1 MSNNKPKQSLMNP
14 ARLSRQ
20 STGQKSSKTN
30 FSAFTGKQSSAS
42 VSPGRSRSSGSRAS
56 KAAGGPR
63 KSMLPSLRVPV
74 ANPEDYDDGSPE
86 DAAVTPRVTEELRQP
101 SLSLASSPGKVRPS
115 LTDPLQPMGDIQR
128 IEGELWYVTAKTG
141 PGKKVGG
148 RVGSPQWVVCEDQ
161 RLSIYSGWGGKS
173 RLLEEMQFDRVRL
186 LFNFSHLHKHNEE
199 TLSGGPSTRRISLQK
214 GAVAPK
220 NHFKPRV
227 QDKKLACYYY
237 FGVEGIKREVET
249 GRYRRQLIVLSTD
262 QPDDYKI
269 WINFWTEMAELRPMV
284 GNREMSF
291 SMSPS
296 HMEDGG
302 PQLEGWDPNFEFPQE
317 HPASSI
323 HSSDEDP
330 LLAATKAFPHAK
342 GLSPDPDGPP
352 LARNLIDELAD
363 TAGGLMERL
372 EEYEESV
379 REGLEYMELSSRAL
393 LEATLDL
400 QSVVTSAGGTTGDPV
415 PKKKRPQLSVAEKS
429 KEAPLSPADTIEYL
443 QGEVRR
449 LCRELQSVKP
459 PQAVA
464 AEPAPSSELEALRS
478 ELDAL
483 RTENAT
489 LQETVRTSRK
499 NVWDG
504 IEGAVEDWQHY
515 EFSSGEACQK
525 SEVLAADTDLVERI
539 LTTIADHNTASSE
552 EGADS
557 NGEDER
563 QPPPLILE
571 FIKTFPSE
579 HARRLKDQNEAAQ
592 RTLGDSVL
600 LEALQIHCKSV
611 DQTNPTSPE
620 VAHYLETLRD
630 VMAFDAGEQT
640 PADKDALLQKVE
652 HSTGDL
658 MSLLSHYAAR
668 QEVYCDYLTRLA
680 RKMDCRAFVSPA
692 QLREMVREPCVDAN
706 SVTLREPNEVSDLET
721 SLSLEGRIASAVDHF
736 RSFRESTLFYEGLL
750 MKLIGVP
757 NENRSANLSDDV
769 IAEHLQAWRNA
780 ADAGEQSGLD
790 TSLADENSPLAQLE
804 KEEGTVLDHDR
815 FPLLTDRY
823 VGTVSVAE
831 ANQALCR
838 LLVSSLHPPDVD
850 GEVGPNLATL
860 VELLTSAMTTER
872 NRLDSYYSVLCDL
885 NDQASDNHKGQ
896 ENRDVLTQLREEVNE
911 SGAQLDCIPELSAW
925 LNTSVDEMQTTISA
939 ALQKSN
945 DANDELEKLREE
957 IRALEE
963 ERAAV
968 QSVLD
973 GDVAE
978 DAKEKGSGDDEG
990 EQKGDGERRPL
1001 ADQVVQLKDQHA
1013 AELADEQAK
1022 LQDALAK
1029 IDAERGDSGV
1039 VPNTEVARHA
1049 SDAAEGGRPP
1059 LSADEVAEHVRRL
1072 REERDAAEE
1081 GEAALRDAVYDAIG
1095 AEAAAPYKERDAEV
1109 DRTRGER
1116 CGLVG
1121 ETEDHIA
1128 SGDADG
1134 AADAAARHAAAEE
1147 AHENAKKAR
1156 ADDLPRLREELERA
1170 REESA
1175 GANDELEKLQEE
1187 IRALEE
1193 ERAAVQ
1199 SVLDGD
1205 VADDAKEKGSGDD
1218 EGEQKGDGERRPL
1231 ADQVV
1236 QLKDQ
1241 HAAELADEQ
1250 AKLQDAL
1257 AKIDAERGDSG
1268 VVPNTEVAR
1277 HASDAAEGGRPPL
1290 SADEVAEHVRRL
1302 REERDAAEEGEAALR
1317 DAVYDAIGA
1326 EAAAPYKERD
1336 AEVDRTRGE
1345 RCGLVGETE
1354 DHIASGDADGAADA
1368 AARHAAAEEAHE
1380 NAKKARADDLPR
1392 LREELERAREES
1404 ADANDELEKLRA
1416 ERDAAV
1422 SQAEALRLAVDET
1435 VGTGKT
1441 DGDKDRGVSTDVD
1454 VDGIRDRL
1462 RDVVDHDERLN
1473 YHDESKPMTSSDHTK
1488 VFEGD
1493 DWDLV
1498 LENQPEALRA
1508 AFMTDASHACH
1519 VRVEDITN
1527 LEFAL
1532 GSLHATFSVS
1542 HNDDVE
1548 PAELNRRLD
1557 EHDFPN
1563 VMSLYARRHGPK
1575 TGLDL
1580 ANEELERARE
1590 ESAGAND
1597 ELEKLREEIRALEEE
1612 RAAVQSVLDGDVA
1625 DDAKEKGSGDDEGEQ
1640 KGDGERRPLAD
1651 QVVQLKDQHAAELAD
1666 EQAKLQDA
1674 LAKID
1679 AERGDSG
1686 VVPNTE
1692 VARHASDAA
1701 EGGRPPL
1708 SADEVAEHVRRLRE
1722 ERDAAE
1728 EGEAALR
1735 DAVYDAIGAEAAAPY
1750 KERDAEVD
1758 RTRGERCGLVGE
1770 TEDHIASGDA
1780 DGAAD
1785 AAARHAAA
1793 EEAHENA
1800 KKARADDLP
1809 RLREELERA
1818 REESA
1823 GANDELEK
1831 LREEIRALEEER
1843 AAVQSVLD
1851 GDVAD
1856 DAKEKG
1862 SGDDEGEQKGD
1873 GERRPLADQVV
1884 QLKDQHAAELADE
1897 QAKLQDALA
1906 KIDAERGDSG
1916 VVPNTEVAR
1925 HASDAAEGGRPPLS
1939 ADEVAEHVRR
1949 LREERDAAEEGE
1961 AALRDAVYDAI
1972 GAEAA
1977 APYKER
1983 DAEVDR
1989 TRGERCGLVGET
2001 EDHIASGDAD
2011 GAADAAA
2018 RHAAAEEAHENAKK
2032 ARADDLPRLREELER
2047 AREESADANDELE
2060 KLRAERDAAV
2070 SQAEALR
2077 LAVDETVGTGKTD
2090 GDEDR
2095 GVSTDVDV
2103 DGIRDRLRDV
2113 VDHDERLNYHDES
2126 KPMTSSDHTKVFEG
2140 DDWDLVLENQPEAL
2154 RAAFMTDAS
2163 HACHV
2168 RVEDITNL
2176 EFALGSLHATFSV
2189 SHNDDVEPA
2198 ELNRRLDEHDFPN
2211 VMSLYARRH
2220 GPKTGLDLANE
2231 ELERAREESAGAN
2244 DELEKLREEIRALEE
2259 ERAAVQSVLD
2269 GDVADDAKEKGSGD
2283 DEGEQKGDGE
2293 RRPLADQVVQLK
2305 DQHAAELADEQAKLQ
2320 DALAKIDA
2328 ERGDSGVVPNTE
2340 VARHASDAAEGGRPP
2355 LSADEVAEHVRR
2367 LREERDAAEEGE
2379 AALRDAVYD
2388 AIGAEA
2394 AAPYKERDA
2403 EVDRT
2408 RGERCGL
2415 VGETEDHIASG
2426 DADGAAD
2433 AAARHAAAEEAHENA
2448 KKARADDLPRLR
2460 EELERA
2466 REESADAN
2474 DELEK
2479 LRAERDAAVSQAEA
2493 LRLAVDE
2500 TVGTGKT
2507 DGDEDRGVSTD
2518 VDVDGI
2524 RDRLRDVVDH
2534 DERLNYHDESKPMTS
2549 SDHTKVFEG
2558 DDWDLVLE
2566 NQPEALRA
2574 AFMTDASHA
2583 CHVRVEDITNLEFA
2597 LGSLHATF
2605 SVSHNDDVEP
2615 AELNRRLDEHDF
2627 PNVMSLYARR
2637 HGPKTGLDLAN
2648 EELERAR
2655 EESAGANDELEKLRE
2670 EIRALEEERAAVQ
2683 SVLDGDVAD
2692 DAKEKGSGDD
2702 EGEQKGDGERRPLA
2716 DQVVQLKDQHAAE
2729 LADEQAKL
2737 QDALAKIDAER
2748 GDSGVVP
2755 NTEVARHA
2763 SDAAEGG
2770 RPPLSADEVA
2780 EHVRRLR
2787 EERDAAEEGE
2797 AALRDAVYDAIGA
2810 EAAAPYKERD
2820 AEVDRTRGERCG
2832 LVGETEDHI
2841 ASGDADGAADA
2852 AARHAAAEEAHEN
2865 AKKARADDLP
2875 RLREEL
2881 ERAREESA
2889 GANDELE
2896 KLREEIRALEEER
2909 AAVQSV
2915 LDGDVADD
2923 VKEKGSGDD
2932 EGEQKGDGE
2941 RRPLADQVVQLKDQH
2956 AAELADEQAKLQDA
2970 LAKIDAERGDSG
2982 VVPNTEV
2989 ARHASDAAEGGRP
3002 PLSADEVAEHVRRL
3016 REERDAAE
3024 EGEAALRDAVYDAI
3038 GAEAAAPYK
3047 ERDAEVDRTRGERC
3061 GLVGETE
3068 DHIASGDA
3076 DGAADAAARHAA
3088 AEEAHENA
3096 KKARADDLPRLRE
3109 ELERAREESADANDE
3124 LEKLRAET

>member
-1 MSNNKPKQSLMNP
+1 
-14 ARLSRQ
+14 
-20 STGQKSSKTN
+20 
-30 FSAFTGKQSSAS
+30 
-42 VSPGRSRSSGSRAS
+42 
-56 KAAGGPR
+56 
-63 KSMLPSLRVPV
+63 
-74 ANPEDYDDGSPE
+74 
-86 DAAVTPRVTEELRQP
+86 
-101 SLSLASSPGKVRPS
+101 
-115 LTDPLQPMGDIQR
+115 
-128 IEGELWYVTAKTG
+128 
-141 PGKKVGG
+141 
-148 RVGSPQWVVCEDQ
+148 
-161 RLSIYSGWGGKS
+161 
-173 RLLEEMQFDRVRL
+173 
-186 LFNFSHLHKHNEE
+186 
-199 TLSGGPSTRRISLQK
+199 
-214 GAVAPK
+214 
-220 NHFKPRV
+220 
-227 QDKKLACYYY
+227 
-237 FGVEGIKREVET
+237 
-249 GRYRRQLIVLSTD
+249 
-262 QPDDYKI
+262 
-269 WINFWTEMAELRPMV
+269 
-284 GNREMSF
+284 
-291 SMSPS
+291 
-296 HMEDGG
+296 
-302 PQLEGWDPNFEFPQE
+302 
-317 HPASSI
+317 
-323 HSSDEDP
+323 
-330 LLAATKAFPHAK
+330 
-342 GLSPDPDGPP
+342 
-352 LARNLIDELAD
+352 
-363 TAGGLMERL
+363 
-372 EEYEESV
+372 
-379 REGLEYMELSSRAL
+379 
-393 LEATLDL
+393 
-400 QSVVTSAGGTTGDPV
+400 
-415 PKKKRPQLSVAEKS
+415 
-429 KEAPLSPADTIEYL
+429 
-443 QGEVRR
+443 
-449 LCRELQSVKP
+449 
-459 PQAVA
+459 
-464 AEPAPSSELEALRS
+464 
-478 ELDAL
+478 
-483 RTENAT
+483 
-489 LQETVRTSRK
+489 
-499 NVWDG
+499 
-504 IEGAVEDWQHY
+504 
-515 EFSSGEACQK
+515 
-525 SEVLAADTDLVERI
+525 
-539 LTTIADHNTASSE
+539 
-552 EGADS
+552 
-557 NGEDER
+557 
-563 QPPPLILE
+563 
-571 FIKTFPSE
+571 
-579 HARRLKDQNEAAQ
+579 
-592 RTLGDSVL
+592 
-600 LEALQIHCKSV
+600 
-611 DQTNPTSPE
+611 
-620 VAHYLETLRD
+620 
-630 VMAFDAGEQT
+630 
-640 PADKDALLQKVE
+640 
-652 HSTGDL
+652 
-658 MSLLSHYAAR
+658 
-668 QEVYCDYLTRLA
+668 
-680 RKMDCRAFVSPA
+680 
-692 QLREMVREPCVDAN
+692 
-706 SVTLREPNEVSDLET
+706 
-721 SLSLEGRIASAVDHF
+721 
-736 RSFRESTLFYEGLL
+736 
-750 MKLIGVP
+750 
-757 NENRSANLSDDV
+757 
-769 IAEHLQAWRNA
+769 
-780 ADAGEQSGLD
+780 
-790 TSLADENSPLAQLE
+790 
-804 KEEGTVLDHDR
+804 
-815 FPLLTDRY
+815 
-823 VGTVSVAE
+823 
-831 ANQALCR
+831 
-838 LLVSSLHPPDVD
+838 
-850 GEVGPNLATL
+850 
-860 VELLTSAMTTER
+860 
-872 NRLDSYYSVLCDL
+872 
-885 NDQASDNHKGQ
+885 
-896 ENRDVLTQLREEVNE
+896 
-911 SGAQLDCIPELSAW
+911 
-925 LNTSVDEMQTTISA
+925 
-939 ALQKSN
+939 
-945 DANDELEKLREE
+945 
-957 IRALEE
+957 
-963 ERAAV
+963 
-968 QSVLD
+968 
-973 GDVAE
+973 
-978 DAKEKGSGDDEG
+978 
-990 EQKGDGERRPL
+990 
-1001 ADQVVQLKDQHA
+1001 
-1013 AELADEQAK
+1013 
-1022 LQDALAK
+1022 
-1029 IDAERGDSGV
+1029 
-1039 VPNTEVARHA
+1039 
-1049 SDAAEGGRPP
+1049 
-1059 LSADEVAEHVRRL
+1059 
-1072 REERDAAEE
+1072 
-1081 GEAALRDAVYDAIG
+1081 
-1095 AEAAAPYKERDAEV
+1095 
-1109 DRTRGER
+1109 
-1116 CGLVG
+1116 
-1121 ETEDHIA
+1121 
-1128 SGDADG
+1128 
-1134 AADAAARHAAAEE
+1134 
-1147 AHENAKKAR
+1147 
-1156 ADDLPRLREELERA
+1156 
-1170 REESA
+1170 
-1175 GANDELEKLQEE
+1175 
-1187 IRALEE
+1187 
-1193 ERAAVQ
+1193 
-1199 SVLDGD
+1199 
-1205 VADDAKEKGSGDD
+1205 
-1218 EGEQKGDGERRPL
+1218 
-1231 ADQVV
+1231 
-1236 QLKDQ
+1236 
-1241 HAAELADEQ
+1241 
-1250 AKLQDAL
+1250 
-1257 AKIDAERGDSG
+1257 
-1268 VVPNTEVAR
+1268 
-1277 HASDAAEGGRPPL
+1277 
-1290 SADEVAEHVRRL
+1290 
-1302 REERDAAEEGEAALR
+1302 
-1317 DAVYDAIGA
+1317 
-1326 EAAAPYKERD
+1326 
-1336 AEVDRTRGE
+1336 
-1345 RCGLVGETE
+1345 
-1354 DHIASGDADGAADA
+1354 
-1368 AARHAAAEEAHE
+1368 
-1380 NAKKARADDLPR
+1380 
-1392 LREELERAREES
+1392 
-1404 ADANDELEKLRA
+1404 
-1416 ERDAAV
+1416 
-1422 SQAEALRLAVDET
+1422 
-1435 VGTGKT
+1435 
-1441 DGDKDRGVSTDVD
+1441 
-1454 VDGIRDRL
+1454 
-1462 RDVVDHDERLN
+1462 
-1473 YHDESKPMTSSDHTK
+1473 MTSSDHTK

-1597 ELEKLREEIRALEEE
+1597 ELEKLQEEIRALEEE

-2047 AREESADANDELE
+2047 AREESA
-2060 KLRAERDAAV
+2060 
-2070 SQAEALR
+2070 
-2077 LAVDETVGTGKTD
+2077 
-2090 GDEDR
+2090 
-2095 GVSTDVDV
+2095 
-2103 DGIRDRLRDV
+2103 
-2113 VDHDERLNYHDES
+2113 
-2126 KPMTSSDHTKVFEG
+2126 
-2140 DDWDLVLENQPEAL
+2140 
-2154 RAAFMTDAS
+2154 
-2163 HACHV
+2163 
-2168 RVEDITNL
+2168 
-2176 EFALGSLHATFSV
+2176 
-2189 SHNDDVEPA
+2189 
-2198 ELNRRLDEHDFPN
+2198 
-2211 VMSLYARRH
+2211 
-2220 GPKTGLDLANE
+2220 
-2231 ELERAREESAGAN
+2231 GAN

-2305 DQHAAELADEQAKLQ
+2305 DQHAAELANEQAKLQ

-2655 EESAGANDELEKLRE
+2655 EESAGANDELEKLQE

-2896 KLREEIRALEEER
+2896 KLREEICALEEER

-2923 VKEKGSGDD
+2923 AKEKGSGDD

-2956 AAELADEQAKLQDA
+2956 AVELADEQAKLQDA

-3109 ELERAREESADANDE
+3109 ELERAREESAGANDE
-3124 LEKLRAET
+3124 LEKLREEIRALEEERAAVQSVLDGDVADDAKEKGSGDDEGEQKGDGERRPLADQVVQLKDQHAAELANEQAKLQDALAKIDAERGDSGVVPNTEVARHASDAAEGGRPPLSADEVAEHVRRLREERDAAEEGEAALRDAVYDAIGAEAAAPYKERDAEVDRTRGERCGLVGETEDHIASGDADGAADAAARHAAAEEAHENAKKARADDLPRLREELERAREESAGANDELEKLREEIRALEEERAAVQSVLDGDVADDAKEKGSGDDEGEQKGDGERRPLADQVVQLKDQHAVELADEQAKLQDALAKIDAERGDSGVVPNTEVARHASDAAEGGRPPLSADEVAEHVRRLREERDAAEEGEAALRDAVYDAIGAEAAAPYKERDAEVDRTRGQRCGLVGETEDHIASGDADGAADAAARHAAAEEAHENAKKARADDLPRLREELERAREESAGANDELEKLREEIRALEEERAAVQSVLDGDVADDAKEKGSGDDEGEQKGDGERRPLADQVVQLKDQHAAELANEQAKLQDALAKIDAERGDSGVVPNTEVARHASDAAEGGRPPLSADEVAEHVRRLREERDAAEEGEAALRDAVYDAIGAEAAAPYKERDAEVDRTRGERCGLVGETEDHIASGDADGAADAAARHVAAEEAHENAKKARADDLPRLREELERAREESAGANDELEKLREEIRALEEERAAVQSVLDGDVADDAKEKGSGDDEGEQKGDGERRPLADQVVQLKDQHAAELADEQAKLQDALAKIDAERGDSGVVPNTEVARHASDAAEGGRPPLSADEVAEHVRRLREERDAAEEGEAALRDAVYDAIGAEAAAPYKERDAEVDRTRGMSGAAS

>member
-1 MSNNKPKQSLMNP
+1 
-14 ARLSRQ
+14 
-20 STGQKSSKTN
+20 
-30 FSAFTGKQSSAS
+30 
-42 VSPGRSRSSGSRAS
+42 
-56 KAAGGPR
+56 
-63 KSMLPSLRVPV
+63 
-74 ANPEDYDDGSPE
+74 
-86 DAAVTPRVTEELRQP
+86 
-101 SLSLASSPGKVRPS
+101 
-115 LTDPLQPMGDIQR
+115 
-128 IEGELWYVTAKTG
+128 
-141 PGKKVGG
+141 
-148 RVGSPQWVVCEDQ
+148 
-161 RLSIYSGWGGKS
+161 
-173 RLLEEMQFDRVRL
+173 
-186 LFNFSHLHKHNEE
+186 
-199 TLSGGPSTRRISLQK
+199 
-214 GAVAPK
+214 
-220 NHFKPRV
+220 
-227 QDKKLACYYY
+227 
-237 FGVEGIKREVET
+237 
-249 GRYRRQLIVLSTD
+249 
-262 QPDDYKI
+262 
-269 WINFWTEMAELRPMV
+269 
-284 GNREMSF
+284 
-291 SMSPS
+291 
-296 HMEDGG
+296 
-302 PQLEGWDPNFEFPQE
+302 
-317 HPASSI
+317 
-323 HSSDEDP
+323 
-330 LLAATKAFPHAK
+330 
-342 GLSPDPDGPP
+342 
-352 LARNLIDELAD
+352 
-363 TAGGLMERL
+363 
-372 EEYEESV
+372 
-379 REGLEYMELSSRAL
+379 
-393 LEATLDL
+393 
-400 QSVVTSAGGTTGDPV
+400 
-415 PKKKRPQLSVAEKS
+415 
-429 KEAPLSPADTIEYL
+429 
-443 QGEVRR
+443 
-449 LCRELQSVKP
+449 
-459 PQAVA
+459 
-464 AEPAPSSELEALRS
+464 
-478 ELDAL
+478 
-483 RTENAT
+483 
-489 LQETVRTSRK
+489 
-499 NVWDG
+499 
-504 IEGAVEDWQHY
+504 
-515 EFSSGEACQK
+515 
-525 SEVLAADTDLVERI
+525 
-539 LTTIADHNTASSE
+539 
-552 EGADS
+552 
-557 NGEDER
+557 
-563 QPPPLILE
+563 
-571 FIKTFPSE
+571 
-579 HARRLKDQNEAAQ
+579 
-592 RTLGDSVL
+592 
-600 LEALQIHCKSV
+600 
-611 DQTNPTSPE
+611 
-620 VAHYLETLRD
+620 
-630 VMAFDAGEQT
+630 
-640 PADKDALLQKVE
+640 
-652 HSTGDL
+652 
-658 MSLLSHYAAR
+658 
-668 QEVYCDYLTRLA
+668 
-680 RKMDCRAFVSPA
+680 
-692 QLREMVREPCVDAN
+692 
-706 SVTLREPNEVSDLET
+706 
-721 SLSLEGRIASAVDHF
+721 
-736 RSFRESTLFYEGLL
+736 
-750 MKLIGVP
+750 
-757 NENRSANLSDDV
+757 
-769 IAEHLQAWRNA
+769 
-780 ADAGEQSGLD
+780 
-790 TSLADENSPLAQLE
+790 
-804 KEEGTVLDHDR
+804 
-815 FPLLTDRY
+815 
-823 VGTVSVAE
+823 
-831 ANQALCR
+831 
-838 LLVSSLHPPDVD
+838 
-850 GEVGPNLATL
+850 
-860 VELLTSAMTTER
+860 
-872 NRLDSYYSVLCDL
+872 
-885 NDQASDNHKGQ
+885 
-896 ENRDVLTQLREEVNE
+896 
-911 SGAQLDCIPELSAW
+911 
-925 LNTSVDEMQTTISA
+925 
-939 ALQKSN
+939 
-945 DANDELEKLREE
+945 
-957 IRALEE
+957 
-963 ERAAV
+963 
-968 QSVLD
+968 
-973 GDVAE
+973 
-978 DAKEKGSGDDEG
+978 
-990 EQKGDGERRPL
+990 
-1001 ADQVVQLKDQHA
+1001 
-1013 AELADEQAK
+1013 
-1022 LQDALAK
+1022 
-1029 IDAERGDSGV
+1029 
-1039 VPNTEVARHA
+1039 
-1049 SDAAEGGRPP
+1049 
-1059 LSADEVAEHVRRL
+1059 
-1072 REERDAAEE
+1072 
-1081 GEAALRDAVYDAIG
+1081 
-1095 AEAAAPYKERDAEV
+1095 
-1109 DRTRGER
+1109 
-1116 CGLVG
+1116 
-1121 ETEDHIA
+1121 
-1128 SGDADG
+1128 
-1134 AADAAARHAAAEE
+1134 
-1147 AHENAKKAR
+1147 
-1156 ADDLPRLREELERA
+1156 
-1170 REESA
+1170 
-1175 GANDELEKLQEE
+1175 
-1187 IRALEE
+1187 
-1193 ERAAVQ
+1193 
-1199 SVLDGD
+1199 
-1205 VADDAKEKGSGDD
+1205 
-1218 EGEQKGDGERRPL
+1218 
-1231 ADQVV
+1231 
-1236 QLKDQ
+1236 
-1241 HAAELADEQ
+1241 
-1250 AKLQDAL
+1250 
-1257 AKIDAERGDSG
+1257 
-1268 VVPNTEVAR
+1268 
-1277 HASDAAEGGRPPL
+1277 
-1290 SADEVAEHVRRL
+1290 
-1302 REERDAAEEGEAALR
+1302 
-1317 DAVYDAIGA
+1317 
-1326 EAAAPYKERD
+1326 
-1336 AEVDRTRGE
+1336 
-1345 RCGLVGETE
+1345 
-1354 DHIASGDADGAADA
+1354 
-1368 AARHAAAEEAHE
+1368 
-1380 NAKKARADDLPR
+1380 
-1392 LREELERAREES
+1392 
-1404 ADANDELEKLRA
+1404 
-1416 ERDAAV
+1416 
-1422 SQAEALRLAVDET
+1422 
-1435 VGTGKT
+1435 
-1441 DGDKDRGVSTDVD
+1441 
-1454 VDGIRDRL
+1454 
-1462 RDVVDHDERLN
+1462 
-1473 YHDESKPMTSSDHTK
+1473 MTSSDHTK

-1831 LREEIRALEEER
+1831 LRAERDAAVSQAEALRLAVDETVGTGKTDGDEDRGVSTDVDVDGIRDRLRDVVDHDERLNYHDESKPMTSSDHTKVFEGDDWDLVLENQPEALRAAFMTDASHACHVRVEDITNLEFALGSLHATFSVSHNDDVEPAELNRRLDEHDFPNVMSLYARRHGPKTGLDLANEELERAREESAGANDELEKLQEEIRALEEER

-2655 EESAGANDELEKLRE
+2655 EESAGANDELEKLQE

-2896 KLREEIRALEEER
+2896 KLQEEIRALEEER

-2923 VKEKGSGDD
+2923 AKEKGSGDD

-3124 LEKLRAET
+3124 LEKLREEIRALEEERAAVQSVLDGDVADDAKEKGSGDDEGEQKGDGERRPLADQVVQLKDQHAAELADEQAKLQDALAKIDAERGDSGVVPNTEVARHASDAAEGGRPPLSADEVAEHVRRLREERDAAEEGEAALRDAVYDAIGAEAAAPYKERDAEVDRTRGERCGLVGETEDHIASGDADGAADAAARHAAAEEAHENAKKARADDLPRLREELERAREESADANDELEKLREEIRALEEERAAVQSVLDGDVADDAKEKGSGDDEGEQKGDGERRPLADQVVQLKDQHAAELADEQAKLQDALAKIDAERGDSGVVPNTEVARHASDAAEGGRPPLSADEVAEHVRRLREERDAAEEGEAALRDAVYDAIGAEAAAPYKERDAEVDRTRGIERCGLVGETEDHIASGDADGAADAAARHAAAEEAHENAKKHART